1 MLSIFVLLRLFVVLL
16 TVHTVAMSVGITA
29 ETGSPIRL
37 QSRSSVLAALRRTAD
52 RRARGGAAMVVEGAY
67 GSGKTVL
74 LEQLSVETGQPTL
87 DLTGVRAERDIPFA
101 GLNRISPP
109 HGSPPLPEFPIDET
123 EPVAWQ
129 RLWREL
135 GRLLDHGPLLLRVDD
150 AHLLDT
156 PSLRVLALLARRI
169 ERLSALL
176 VLTAEPVHE
185 APGQPLDGIPRSRLA
200 PLDFSDGMRLLY
212 GQARFPPS
220 PEVAEE
226 VVASSEG
233 NPLAL
238 VEFARAL
245 TARQSIGLAPPP
257 LVPPHDGRFRGETRR
272 RLWSLPDS
280 ARELVMLT
288 VVHDRLDHDD
298 VLAAAP
304 LAAADPHAWSTVLGS
319 GLVELGEG
327 GPRPAGELGRRCLE
341 TDACPGELRRARLS
355 LARELEGTRG
365 FEGGGYRTPAPRH
378 RAEVSA
384 DSPERLA
391 TELERT
397 AHEAE
402 SDGEHDRAS
411 RLYERAAAL
420 SHHDESK
427 GLRILAAGYDAWTGG
442 EPRRALVMTRR
453 ARTLVRSSGARG
465 MRDLL
470 HGGVELCDG
479 KPATAVRELTDA
491 SSALLDTDREL
502 AITALML
509 AGDACCV
516 TGDYREY
523 YELASRAE
531 WLRRPDDSPNT
542 ALVLRNFTAMSATFQ
557 GRHEVA
563 APALREVIR
572 LADRATEPA
581 PLVLAGNAA
590 FTLGD
595 PAVSHRL
602 ATRAQRTAEERGETV
617 QLPWASVYVSLSALL
632 LERYAEA
639 ESSALEGV
647 RISRALGQRNRMIDH
662 LALLALVAAL
672 RGEPETV
679 EIRLKQATEH
689 GLLSRGLGRPDAF
702 CSWAAACA
710 ELAHGRPVRA
720 VHRLRLMDSGIGGFN
735 PAVRVLAAPHFV
747 EAAVSCGEPDDA
759 VRLLGAFDHWV
770 SSTRSTTRMALSH
783 RCHAL
788 LAERPADA
796 DERFRAAIESH
807 RESGGT
813 LELARTELLYAGRL
827 RRARKPAAA
836 RELLDE
842 AGAIFDEYGA
852 EPWSRRAR
860 AELRATGRSVPTRSS
875 GAVNELTARQAEISR
890 LVAEGAT
897 NREIAELLYV
907 SDRTVE
913 HHLRNVFAN
922 LGVRSRTELA
932 KLLR

>member
-1 MLSIFVLLRLFVVLL
+1 
-16 TVHTVAMSVGITA
+16 MSVGIIA
-29 ETGSPIRL
+29 GTGAPLRL
-37 QSRSSVLAALRRTAD
+37 HSRSSVLAALRRTAD
-52 RRARGGAAMVVEGAY
+52 RQGRGGAAMVVEGAY
-67 GSGKTVL
+67 GSGKSVL
-74 LEQLSVETGQPTL
+74 LEQLSVEVGLPTL
-87 DLTGVRAERDIPFA
+87 DLVGLRSERDIPFA
-101 GLNRISPP
+101 GLNRLFPP
-109 HGSPPLPEFPIDET
+109 RGTPLLPEFQVDEA
-123 EPVAWQ
+123 EPVVWQ
-129 RLWREL
+129 RVWREL

-150 AHLLDT
+150 AHLLDP

-169 ERLSALL
+169 ERLPALL
-176 VLTAEPVHE
+176 VLTSEPRHE
-185 APGQPLDGIPRSRLA
+185 LQGQPLEGIPSSRLA

-212 GQARFPPS
+212 EHARFPPS

-226 VVASSEG
+226 LVAGSEG

-238 VEFARAL
+238 VELARAL
-245 TARQSIGLAPPP
+245 TAPQSLGLAPSP
-257 LVPPHDGRFRGETRR
+257 LVPPHDGGFRVETRR
-272 RLWSLPDS
+272 RLWSLPDL

-288 VVHDRLDHDD
+288 VVDERLDHED

-304 LAAADPHAWSTVLGS
+304 LAAADPDAWSTATCS
-319 GLVELGEG
+319 GLVELGES
-327 GPRPAGELGRRCLE
+327 GPRPAGELRRRCLE

-355 LARELEGTRG
+355 LARGLEGRGRHTR
-365 FEGGGYRTPAPRH
+365 ALRH

-397 AHEAE
+397 AREAE
-402 SDGEHDRAS
+402 SAGEYARAS

-420 SHHDESK
+420 SDHDESK
-427 GLRILAAGYDAWTGG
+427 GNRILAAGHDAWTGG
-442 EPRRALVMTRR
+442 EPRRALAMTRR
-453 ARTLVRSSGARG
+453 AHTLVRSAGPRG

-470 HGGVELCDG
+470 RGGVELCDG
-479 KPATAVRELTDA
+479 KPATAVRELTEA

-531 WLRRPDDSPNT
+531 WLRSPEDSYDT
-542 ALVLRNFTAMSATFQ
+542 ALILRNFTAMSATFR

-572 LADRATEPA
+572 MADRATAPA

-595 PAVSHRL
+595 PAVSYRL

-647 RISRALGQRNRMIDH
+647 RLSRALGQRNRMIDH

-679 EIRLKQATEH
+679 ELRLAQATEH

-702 CSWAAACA
+702 YSWAAACA

-747 EAAVSCGEPDDA
+747 EAAVSCGERDDA

-770 SSTRSTTRMALSH
+770 GSTRSITRMALSH

-788 LAERPADA
+788 LAERAADA
-796 DERFRAAIESH
+796 DERFRAAIEAH
-807 RESGGT
+807 RESGGA

-842 AGAIFDEYGA
+842 AGTIFDEYGA
-852 EPWSRRAR
+852 EPWSRRVR
-860 AELRATGRSVPTRSS
+860 AELRATGRSVSTRSP
-875 GAVNELTARQAEISR
+875 GPVNELTARQTEISR

-913 HHLRNVFAN
+913 HHLRNVFVK